1 MRTMRS
7 SCRDP
12 LNMGTDHL
20 VSIDELAHIILELSG
35 KRGVRIRHVP
45 GPQGVRGRNSDN
57 SKLVATLGWQPQTTL
72 QEGLAITY
80 GWIREKVRGW

>member
-35 KRGVRIRHVP
+35 TRGVRIRHVP

-57 SKLVATLGWQPQTTL
+57 SRLVATLGWQPQTTL
-72 QEGLAITY
+72 QEGLGITY
-80 GWIREKVRGW
+80 GWIREKVCGW